1 MPVMCTLHNV
11 ASLHVTDANIDEDG
25 GVGNLIVVE
34 GCVFLENEAP
44 EHGSAVAMV
53 PLRIYFNYGR
63 LGITVFIN
71 K

>member
-1 MPVMCTLHNV
+1 MR
-11 ASLHVTDANIDEDG
+11 VTDVTIDEDG
-25 GVGNLIVVE
+25 QVGNLTVVE

-53 PLRIYFNYGR
+53 PLRTYFNHRR
-63 LGITVFIN
+63 LRIAVFRN

>member
-1 MPVMCTLHNV
+1 MPVMCTLNNV
-11 ASLHVTDANIDEDG
+11 ASLRVTDATIDEVG
-25 GVGNLIVVE
+25 GVGNHTVVE

-53 PLRIYFNYGR
+53 PSRIHFNYGR
-63 LGITVFIN
+63 LRFTVFRN

>member
-1 MPVMCTLHNV
+1 MCITD
-11 ASLHVTDANIDEDG
+11 VTTG
-25 GVGNLIVVE
+25 GGSRVGNLTVVE

-53 PLRIYFNYGR
+53 PLRTYFNYGR

>member
-1 MPVMCTLHNV
+1 MPVMRTLNNV
-11 ASLHVTDANIDEDG
+11 AGLCVTDVTTG
-25 GVGNLIVVE
+25 GGSRVGNLTVVE

-53 PLRIYFNYGR
+53 PLWTYFNHRR
-63 LGITVFIN
+63 LGITVFRN

>member
-1 MPVMCTLHNV
+1 MPVMCTLNV
-11 ASLHVTDANIDEDG
+11 ASLHVADVVMIGGDG
-25 GVGNLIVVE
+25 GVGNYTVE

-53 PLRIYFNYGR
+53 PLWTYFNYGR
-63 LGITVFIN
+63 LGIIVIRN